1 MITDERLKEMWDELE
16 EAILYGDP
24 TVFNRDEFIEQ
35 QQIIDEILSLRKQK
49 QRLIEDGERM
59 AKAINRSL
67 DHFMGIDKS
76 DYIEVVNEL
85 SESYEFHNALLKE
98 LEEKK

>member
-1 MITDERLKEMWDELE
+1 MIPDERLSVLISGIDLE
-16 EAILYGDP
+16 NISPHD
-24 TVFNRDEFIEQ
+24 
-35 QQIIDEILSLRKQK
+35 IIDMAEELLILRPLRDQK

-67 DHFMGIDKS
+67 DHFVGIDKS
-76 DYIEVVNEL
+76 DYIEVANEL

>member
-1 MITDERLKEMWDELE
+1 MIPDERLSVLISGIDLE
-16 EAILYGDP
+16 NISPQD
-24 TVFNRDEFIEQ
+24 
-35 QQIIDEILSLRKQK
+35 IIDMANELLSLREQK
-49 QRLIEDGERM
+49 KRLIEDGERM